1 MTSPPHL
8 HSFCHNFIWAPN
20 NSHHTMT
27 MKQYMTIAAL
37 CLIANV
43 GTFAF
48 LSQAPTGK
56 HSVSLFAKNKGR
68 QLNLPKPLPT
78 GPPAKDIR

>member
-1 MTSPPHL
+1 
-8 HSFCHNFIWAPN
+8 
-20 NSHHTMT
+20 
-27 MKQYMTIAAL
+27 MKHYTTIAAL
-37 CLIANV
+37 CLMANV

-48 LSQAPTGK
+48 LAQAPTGK